1 MAMVEASMVYLSKLI
16 ECTIQKDTKAN
27 YGFYLSINDIS
38 ISTSLLK
45 MFKEGEKVMI
55 GK

>member
-1 MAMVEASMVYLSKLI
+1 MVEVSMVYLLKLI
-16 ECTIQKDTKAN
+16 ECIIQKDIKVN

-38 ISTSLLK
+38 ILIFLLK